1 MQNHSPLQELTKKL
15 DEIKESWQI
24 YTIFETEKKRFNE
37 EFDALKKDKE
47 SLLESFND
55 ISAKNALLL
64 ADNKE
69 LEQRNQAL
77 KNEIAIKEQHLASL
91 NHSQDL
97 EIPHSNTLESE
108 PLDFNA
114 LETQYHTFKKL
125 LKSTKEL
132 SQNIPLERPKAIE
145 KLEVSYQKHQRLL
158 ANPAKDY
165 VLLESAELLFDLLIK
180 IDSRLKALDLES
192 SKLEAEI
199 HNLQNNITQSTQK
212 MLDDI
217 QDLEIHSDHNLKAD
231 SEQISPKNPQN
242 SDEIPQNP

>member
-1 MQNHSPLQELTKKL
+1 MQNLSPLQELTKKL

-69 LEQRNQAL
+69 LEQRNQVL
-77 KNEIAIKEQHLASL
+77 KNEIATKEQHLASL
-91 NHSQDL
+91 NHSQ
-97 EIPHSNTLESE
+97 EIPSPNALEST
-108 PLDFNA
+108 PLDFKA
-114 LETQYHTFKKL
+114 LETRYHALKKL

-132 SQNIPLERPKAIE
+132 FQNIPLERPKAIE

-165 VLLESAELLFDLLIK
+165 VFLESAELLFDLLIK

-192 SKLEAEI
+192 SKLEVEI
-199 HNLQNNITQSTQK
+199 HNLQNNATQSTQT

-217 QDLEIHSDHNLKAD
+217 QDLEIHSDQNLKVD
-231 SEQISPKNPQN
+231 SEQNPPKNPQN

>member
-1 MQNHSPLQELTKKL
+1 MQNRSPLQELTKKL

-47 SLLESFND
+47 SLLESFNN

-69 LEQRNQAL
+69 LEQRNQTL
-77 KNEIAIKEQHLASL
+77 ENEIATKEQHLASL
-91 NHSQDL
+91 NHSQAL
-97 EIPHSNTLESE
+97 EISDSNTLESKS
-108 PLDFNA
+108 LDLKA
-114 LETQYHTFKKL
+114 LEAQYRALKKL

-132 SQNIPLERPKAIE
+132 FQNIPLERPKAVE

-192 SKLEAEI
+192 FKLEAEI
-199 HNLQNNITQSTQK
+199 HNLQSNTTQSTQK

-217 QDLEIHSDHNLKAD
+217 QDLEIHSDQNPKAD
-231 SEQISPKNPQN
+231 SEKISHKNLKN